1 MFAALGVTHGEIVGP
16 YAPDAETLH
25 LWHLNETLVP
35 AIDVGNGG
43 THLTALRNGATLG
56 TPSAPGFGLALST
69 VDGGPSAE
77 SDAGRDAYLSA
88 RPLVSDENDNV
99 LTTYAGLS
107 GAFTY
112 EAIVRID
119 FEPHRL
125 SASNN
130 AAGTGP
136 GHSMPVLSLDAD
148 EDTNRV
154 CTFQLVPGGLRTEQP
169 EPLLE
174 FINFTRGLTPQS
186 IVARIPTT
194 GPDAISAGN
203 WYHVAVSYTGRPNQP
218 DNLKLYWTRLDPNRT
233 QASLLGT
240 GRLLHNLPTG
250 CSPDFALG
258 QSGRQSPDAPH
269 PSNNFV
275 GLIDEVRVSSI
286 ARSSGQMM
294 FGARAVAA
302 ASPALTESNPVAAL
316 ASALPGSEEVSRHR
330 WNAAAWCIAGA
341 LVVIAGFLGW
351 LAFGL
356 KRVLIATRLANV
368 ERSIRAASGVNLQ
381 PRPAGIA
388 DVQSGLPSA
397 SEAAPRLTPADG
409 SHRPK
414 PGVRPSFSATG
425 EPREPRADNLDHQSA
440 ALEMANEGF
449 HGVLRRVNLQD
460 LIQMECLNQRSTILE
475 ITTSKLSG
483 LIYME
488 RGEILHATAGKYS
501 GEKAFIKLFSLR
513 GGEFNLR
520 PFEAPAERT
529 IQCHWIHL
537 LLEAARQRDEDTVRI
552 TRDKLAFTRST
563 TNTEDILEMAAM
575 LADHP
580 QVTEILVCS
589 NEGKTLYNSKC
600 ADHSGRARVCL
611 ELLRAARAAAAL
623 LPVGEFDQI
632 EIIRPDSKTLIRG
645 DQECQLLI
653 GMEATAFA

>member
-1 MFAALGVTHGEIVGP
+1 MLLATLATARGELAGP
-16 YAPDAETLH
+16 YTPDPDTLH
-25 LWHLNETLVP
+25 LWHLNEALVP
-35 AIDVGNGG
+35 VIDVGSDG

-56 TPSAPGFGLALST
+56 TPSAQGFGLALST
-69 VDGGPSAE
+69 VDGGPAAE

-88 RPLVSDENDNV
+88 RPLVADEGDNV

-112 EAIVRID
+112 EAVVRID
-119 FEPHRL
+119 FDPQLL
-125 SASNN
+125 S
-130 AAGTGP
+130 GTTATGTTRE
-136 GHSMPVLSLDAD
+136 HSMLILSLDAD
-148 EDTNRV
+148 ENTNRV
-154 CTFQLVPGGLRTEQP
+154 CVFQLVPGGARADHP
-169 EPLLE
+169 EPRLE
-174 FINFTRGLTPQS
+174 FINLARGIAPQS
-186 IVARIPTT
+186 IAARIPVT
-194 GPDAISAGN
+194 GPDAIAEGN
-203 WYHVAVSYTGRPNQP
+203 WYHVAVSYDGRPNQP
-218 DNLKLYWTRLDPNRT
+218 ENLQLYWTRLDPNR
-233 QASLLGT
+233 ARANLIGT
-240 GRLLHNLPTG
+240 GRMLHNLPTG
-250 CSPDFALG
+250 CQPDLALG
-258 QSGRQSPDAPH
+258 QSGRQSPESPH
-269 PSNNFV
+269 PNQNFV
-275 GLIDEVRVSSI
+275 GLIDEVRVSSV
-286 ARSSGQMM
+286 ARSATQMM
-294 FGARAVAA
+294 FGVPAVAA
-302 ASPALTESNPVAAL
+302 AAPALTQSNLAAAL
-316 ASALPGSEEVSRHR
+316 ASALPDAGDSRSLK
-330 WNAAAWCIAGA
+330 WNAATWCIAGA
-341 LVVIAGFLGW
+341 LLLIAGLLGW

-356 KRVLIATRLANV
+356 KRILAVTGIAGAARLFAAQPTV
-368 ERSIRAASGVNLQ
+368 ETQPQPVAYLAQPTTSSGPESGNASSPAASAA
-381 PRPAGIA
+381 PTP
-388 DVQSGLPSA
+388 A
-397 SEAAPRLTPADG
+397 SEA
-409 SHRPK
+409 
-414 PGVRPSFSATG
+414 G
-425 EPREPRADNLDHQSA
+425 ERREMVDDNLDRHSA

-449 HGVLRRVNLQD
+449 HGVLRKVNLQD

-483 LIYME
+483 RIYME

-520 PFEAPAERT
+520 PFETPGERT

-600 ADHSGRARVCL
+600 VDHAGRARVCL

-632 EIIRPDSKTLIRG
+632 EIIRPDAKTLIRG